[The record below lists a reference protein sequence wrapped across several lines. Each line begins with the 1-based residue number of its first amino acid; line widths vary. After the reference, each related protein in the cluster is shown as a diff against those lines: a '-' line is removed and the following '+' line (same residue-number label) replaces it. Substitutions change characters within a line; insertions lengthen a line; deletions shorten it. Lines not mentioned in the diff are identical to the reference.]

1 MTHNPEFT
9 SCEFYWAYADMYDCM
24 DLTEELVS
32 TLVKEMTGSYETT
45 FTNQH
50 GEVMNVNWAA
60 PWRRVEMI
68 PELERKS
75 FWDADG
81 VIPANAD
88 LQL

>member
-1 MTHNPEFT
+1 
-9 SCEFYWAYADMYDCM
+9 MYDCM